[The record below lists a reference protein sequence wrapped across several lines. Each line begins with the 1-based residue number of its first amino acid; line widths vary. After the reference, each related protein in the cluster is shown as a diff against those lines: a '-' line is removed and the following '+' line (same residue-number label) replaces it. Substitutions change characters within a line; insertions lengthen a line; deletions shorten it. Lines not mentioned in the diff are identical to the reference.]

1 MFLVKNKKKDKNWKI
16 GFIGVNAII
25 IIISKEY
32 NNEQFLKLIIGII

>member
-25 IIISKEY
+25 IISKEY